1 MINAFKRTD
10 IEAVKNNLALQLI
23 PISLNVIMLNHNNNH
38 IYINKKLIEVIVL
51 IFCNL
56 VSYEEWVITLK
67 WTCKM
72 ILL

>member
-38 IYINKKLIEVIVL
+38 IYNLLAELI
-51 IFCNL
+51 
-56 VSYEEWVITLK
+56 
-67 WTCKM
+67 
-72 ILL
+72 